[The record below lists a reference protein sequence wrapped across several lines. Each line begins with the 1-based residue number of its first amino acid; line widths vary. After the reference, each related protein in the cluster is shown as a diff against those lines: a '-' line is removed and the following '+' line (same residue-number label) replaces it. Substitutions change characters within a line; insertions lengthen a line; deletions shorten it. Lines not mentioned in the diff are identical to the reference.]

1 MLQNYDRVSQ
11 NCNILKF
18 KHFSVKIQIVT
29 EMSYFCHILKSR
41 LVFVKSALFTQS
53 LHSLNTD
60 LTYTILTKSLHKIN
74 IRIFRLPRAC
84 VRAKVVL
91 GAYKA
96 RASWKA
102 ASWKL
107 RAESEL
113 RAWMLHIQKCKL
125 VTLQKLYAKF
135 VVP

>member
-1 MLQNYDRVSQ
+1 MLQKYDKVSQ

-29 EMSYFCHILKSR
+29 EMSYFCNILKSR
-41 LVFVKSALFTQS
+41 LVFVKSTLFTQS
-53 LHSLNTD
+53 LHGLNKD

-74 IRIFRLPRAC
+74 IGFSGSLARASA
-84 VRAKVVL
+84 RRPLWAP
-91 GAYKA
+91 YKA
-96 RASWKA
+96 QASWKA

-113 RAWMLHIQKCKL
+113 RTWMLHIQN
-125 VTLQKLYAKF
+125 ASW
-135 VVP
+135 